1 MNYDA
6 TFKAKARA
14 REVFDDFLNDLMA
27 SPPCTPAPTV
37 FRPPHDPNAETLR
50 RAIYVLRRVTTD
62 MSTNSDGH
70 YNKRLRMADDI
81 DQFQRTLRDHSLS

>member
-27 SPPCTPAPTV
+27 SPPCTPASTV
-37 FRPPHDPNAETLR
+37 FRPPNDPIDE
-50 RAIYVLRRVTTD
+50 Y
-62 MSTNSDGH
+62 
-70 YNKRLRMADDI
+70 I